1 MNLTWPSRLNGR
13 LAVWARYCAVSAVS
27 TATGLTV
34 LGLLVGVAGVGATV
48 ANVVATAVGTV
59 PSFELNRRWVWAHDG
74 KRSVT
79 RQVLP
84 FVALSFTGLLVSTVA
99 VHLAAARTAGWST
112 GWHTAAVEAANVAA
126 YGVLWVVQFFL
137 LDRVLF
143 AHRRT
148 ADGVR
153 PDLISRRRRGPVGR
167 R

>member
-1 MNLTWPSRLNGR
+1 MRGGHGVPMNLTWPSRLNGR
-13 LAVWARYCAVSAVS
+13 LAVWARYCTVSAVS

-79 RQVLP
+79 GRCCRSWP
-84 FVALSFTGLLVSTVA
+84 CRSPA
-99 VHLAAARTAGWST
+99 
-112 GWHTAAVEAANVAA
+112 
-126 YGVLWVVQFFL
+126 FFL